1 MTKSSTSFR
10 IENHIKK
17 VKLFENCNHLV
28 NNVFLKNL
36 FIYGCVGSLF
46 LC

>member
-17 VKLFENCNHLV
+17 VKLFENCNLV